1 MKPTINERLLLL
13 LKAVGGRAANPD
25 VYEKGKGVNLV
36 VKGYWQRL
44 EAQTGVKSSK
54 WRLLASGKQKV
65 TPELIE
71 AAARLW
77 PQYAFWLATGIT
89 DVANGHTAPETATIF
104 PEYSHADDPNSN
116 SYFDLSIRLQEKILE
131 GTRTTAALDRTY
143 VLGTWIGGKALE
155 NAYSFCESDDYKKL
169 RRIWDEREK
178 LRETHKGYL
187 TGVRRPWLVKK
198 KLDPSNQMIES
209 EKMTNPLTA
218 HQDQWDL
225 FYEPKPKS

>member
-89 DVANGHTAPETATIF
+89 DVANGHTAPETATTF
-104 PEYSHADDPNSN
+104 PEYSHADDHVST
-116 SYFDLSIRLQEKILE
+116 SYFDLSIKLQEKVLE
-131 GTRTTAALDRTY
+131 GTKTPAALDRTY
-143 VLGTWIGGKALE
+143 VLGAWIGGKALD
-155 NAYSFCESDDYKKL
+155 NAYLLCESDDYKQL
-169 RRIWDEREK
+169 RQVWDEREK
-178 LRETHKGYL
+178 LREINKGCL
-187 TGVRRPWLVKK
+187 TGTRRPWLEKQ
-198 KLDPSNQMIES
+198 KLDPAKQMIDAGIV
-209 EKMTNPLTA
+209 TNPLTA

-225 FYEPKPKS
+225 FYEPRPKE